1 MALNK
6 LTCTDIIESNDASN
20 WLKNSIRTALYGR
33 DLVDMINDTEVL
45 LAVLNNEFNGMTG
58 GNMINKGDMNQC

>member
-6 LTCTDIIESNDASN
+6 LTCTDIIESNDSSN

-33 DLVDMINDTEVL
+33 DLVDMMNDVEVL
-45 LAVLNNEFNGMTG
+45 QAVLNNEFN
-58 GNMINKGDMNQC
+58 NRLKKDMERNGIK

>member
-1 MALNK
+1 MTLSK

-45 LAVLNNEFNGMTG
+45 LAVLNNEFNK
-58 GNMINKGDMNQC
+58 GNMNHGQN

>member
-45 LAVLNNEFNGMTG
+45 LAVLNNEFNGMTKE
-58 GNMINKGDMNQC
+58 NMLHGQN

>member
-6 LTCTDIIESNDASN
+6 LTCTDIIDSNDASN

-45 LAVLNNEFNGMTG
+45 LAVLNNEFNKKK
-58 GNMINKGDMNQC
+58 IS